1 MRQQISKKIFIYLF
15 LFIFFG
21 TLNNKNIIELKFLEI
36 NEINVSGMDRDNN
49 LRLIEKLDFFK
60 FQNIFFLD
68 DKKINK
74 IINENPFVEKFSI
87 LKIYPSKLEI
97 KIYMTEFLAYVKKKD
112 ELFFLGSNR
121 KLILTNNEKKT
132 IPYIFGK
139 FEDNEFFK
147 LKNVIDS
154 SNFDYKKI
162 KNLYFFPSRRW
173 DIETRSGILIKLP
186 RNNLKQSLELS
197 LKILSD
203 DNFNRVN
210 MIDLRQ
216 NTQVII
222 NE

>member
-1 MRQQISKKIFIYLF
+1 MA
-15 LFIFFG
+15 
-21 TLNNKNIIELKFLEI
+21 
-36 NEINVSGMDRDNN
+36 
-49 LRLIEKLDFFK
+49 
-60 FQNIFFLD
+60 
-68 DKKINK
+68 
-74 IINENPFVEKFSI
+74 
-87 LKIYPSKLEI
+87 
-97 KIYMTEFLAYVKKKD
+97 EFLAYVKKKD
-112 ELFFLGSNR
+112 GLFFLGSNR
-121 KLILTNNEKKT
+121 KLILTNNEDKT

-139 FEDNEFFK
+139 FDDNEFFK

-154 SNFDYKKI
+154 SNFDYKNI